1 MAWVQYSSSWLLEVS
16 VLTWFFTF
24 FSSFRFKGF
33 CLLSMLISLSLTTF
47 RNFLHKKKQQNQIA
61 VGTAPERPSSVAI
74 VDLPY
79 NVVSENDQMISF
91 KTVVIFS
98 SVLISFFMIW
108 MYYSS
113 KAGSVYYNLMICF
126 SLVLNITPPLYF
138 FNNLSTFK
146 IAVSL
151 VGEMFN
157 WYIEE

>member
-1 MAWVQYSSSWLLEVS
+1 MTTGSFCRINL
-16 VLTWFFTF
+16 VLYFL
-24 FSSFRFKGF
+24 FSSRFKGF
-33 CLLSMLISLSLTTF
+33 CISSMLISLSLTTF
-47 RNFLHKKKQQNQIA
+47 RNFLHRKKQQNQIA
-61 VGTAPERPSSVAI
+61 VGTERPSSVAI
-74 VDLPY
+74 VDLPF

-108 MYYSS
+108 SLYYSS
-113 KAGSVYYNLMICF
+113 IAGSDIALVHYNLMICF

-138 FNNLSTFK
+138 FNNLSSFK

-157 WYIEE
+157 

>member
-1 MAWVQYSSSWLLEVS
+1 
-16 VLTWFFTF
+16 
-24 FSSFRFKGF
+24 
-33 CLLSMLISLSLTTF
+33 MLISLSLTTF
-47 RNFLHKKKQQNQIA
+47 RNFLHRKKQQNQLA
-61 VGTAPERPSSVAI
+61 VGTERPSSVAVAI
-74 VDLPY
+74 VDLPF

-108 MYYSS
+108 IHYYSS

-138 FNNLSTFK
+138 FNNLSSFK

-157 WYIEE
+157 

>member
-1 MAWVQYSSSWLLEVS
+1 MTTGSFCLNLL
-16 VLTWFFTF
+16 FF
-24 FSSFRFKGF
+24 SFRFKML
-33 CLLSMLISLSLTTF
+33 CISSMLISLSLTTF
-47 RNFLHKKKQQNQIA
+47 RNFLHRKKQQNQIA
-61 VGTAPERPSSVAI
+61 VGTERPSSVVAI
-74 VDLPY
+74 VDLPF

-138 FNNLSTFK
+138 FNNLSSFK

-157 WYIEE
+157 

>member
-1 MAWVQYSSSWLLEVS
+1 MYCLKLVLYS
-16 VLTWFFTF
+16 FY
-24 FSSFRFKGF
+24 FRFKVF
-33 CLLSMLISLSLTTF
+33 CISSMLISLSLTTF
-47 RNFLHKKKQQNQIA
+47 RNFLHRKKQQNQIA
-61 VGTAPERPSSVAI
+61 VGTERPSSVAI
-74 VDLPY
+74 VDLPF

-108 MYYSS
+108 SLYYSS
-113 KAGSVYYNLMICF
+113 IAGSVYYNLMICF

-138 FNNLSTFK
+138 FNNLSSFK

-157 WYIEE
+157 

>member
-1 MAWVQYSSSWLLEVS
+1 MTTGSFYLNL
-16 VLTWFFTF
+16 VLYF
-24 FSSFRFKGF
+24 FSSRFKGF
-33 CLLSMLISLSLTTF
+33 CLSSMLISLSLTTF
-47 RNFLHKKKQQNQIA
+47 RNFLHRKKQQNQLA
-61 VGTAPERPSSVAI
+61 VGIERPSSVVAI
-74 VDLPY
+74 VDLPF

-98 SVLISFFMIW
+98 SALISFFMIW

-113 KAGSVYYNLMICF
+113 HAGTVYYNLMICF

-157 WYIEE
+157 

>member
-1 MAWVQYSSSWLLEVS
+1 MTTGSFYLNL
-16 VLTWFFTF
+16 VLYFF
-24 FSSFRFKGF
+24 SFRFKGF
-33 CLLSMLISLSLTTF
+33 CISSMLISLSLTTF
-47 RNFLHKKKQQNQIA
+47 RNFLHKKKQQNQIT
-61 VGTAPERPSSVAI
+61 VGTERPSSVAI
-74 VDLPY
+74 VDLPF

-108 MYYSS
+108 SLYYSS

-157 WYIEE
+157 